1 MKTFNDLGLA
11 EPILKA
17 VTAEG
22 YSQPTSIQNR
32 AISVL
37 LTGQDVLGIAQ
48 TGTGKTAAFV
58 LPLLHKLAQRRHRGI
73 SKMCGALILVPT
85 RELATQII
93 ENIKKYS
100 KFMRISTALIIGGVR
115 PATQIRELNS
125 GADIVVA
132 TPGRLLDHINTG
144 AIILVKTQM
153 VVIDE
158 ADQMLDL
165 GFLPAIRNILM
176 KLPTSRQT
184 ALFSATMPNQI
195 RELSSDFLINPAEI
209 KVASVAKP
217 IERINQSVRLV
228 KQSDKQNTLAKIL
241 LEADVKR
248 AIVFTRTKR
257 GADKVC
263 KDLVDMKFPVKSIHG
278 DKSQEQR
285 DAVIADF
292 RSGKTKFLVATDVAA
307 RGIHIDNITHVVNF
321 DLPNVPEA
329 YVHRIGRTGR
339 AGSSG
344 TAISLC
350 APSERQLLRD
360 IERLIGAPIT
370 IDHKNSLC
378 VSSNIS
384 GSSRSKENN
393 SSSQNFKRDNKQNK
407 RPKVART
414 KASSPSQSNRPFK
427 QPASEHST
435 DGLKRMLANIII

>member
-1 MKTFNDLGLA
+1 M
-11 EPILKA
+11 
-17 VTAEG
+17 
-22 YSQPTSIQNR
+22 
-32 AISVL
+32 
-37 LTGQDVLGIAQ
+37 GIAQ

-58 LPLLHKLAQRRHRGI
+58 LPLLHKLAQQRHRGI

-85 RELATQII
+85 RELASQII
-93 ENIKKYS
+93 ENIDKYS
-100 KFMRISTALIIGGVR
+100 KFMRVSTALIIGGVR
-115 PATQIRELNS
+115 PSTQIRALNS

-165 GFLPAIRNILM
+165 GFLPAIRNILR

-184 ALFSATMPNQI
+184 ALFSATMANQI
-195 RELSSDFLINPAEI
+195 KELSDDFLNNPAEI

-217 IERINQSVRLV
+217 IEQISQSVRYV
-228 KQSDKQNTLAKIL
+228 KHSEKQKTLAKIL
-241 LEADVKR
+241 IEASVKR
-248 AIVFTRTKR
+248 AVIFTRTKR
-257 GADKVC
+257 RADKVC
-263 KDLVDMKFPVKSIHG
+263 KYLVEMKFPVKSIHG

-285 DAVIADF
+285 DAAITDF

-321 DLPNVPEA
+321 DLPNTPEA

-350 APSERQLLRD
+350 DPSERQLLVD
-360 IERLIGAPIT
+360 IERLIGTPVK
-370 IDHKNSLC
+370 IDHKNSHC
-378 VSSNIS
+378 GSSNVS

-393 SSSQNFKRDNKQNK
+393 SPSPNFKKDNKQNK
-407 RPKVART
+407 RPKVTRN
-414 KASSPSQSNRPFK
+414 KVASPTQSNRQFR

-435 DGLKRMLANIII
+435 DGLKRMLANITI